1 MASDGRDPEQP
12 PKADAE
18 RDPRREPQ
26 RDSLRGAQPASLR
39 APQLASELAARL
51 DGSLEGVDRPV
62 HGLAEPNAAG
72 PDAVAVL
79 LPGSGTAVWDGG
91 AAVLV
96 VGADADVPALATSRS
111 EAALQDAAPQDA
123 DPAGTAGP
131 PSTGPGA
138 AGPTLIR
145 VDDARLALATL
156 SAIFDT
162 RPHPVAPGV
171 HASAVV
177 ADGVELEPDV
187 RIGPHVSIG
196 AACVIGAGSAIASN
210 VSIGAGCRIG
220 AGCTLHPGV
229 HLYDGVILGDRVVIH
244 AGSVIGADGFGYAAS
259 PSGARKVH
267 QLGTVEIGDD
277 VEIGANTCIDRG
289 TLSATRVG
297 PRSKIDNH
305 CQVGHNVHIGADC
318 VIAGMS
324 GISGSTRI
332 GDRVTIGGY
341 VAVADHLAIG
351 DDVRIAGRSGVT
363 KDVPAGETWAGFPA
377 QPYRGWVRSLYLKG
391 KLERV
396 WQAVKGMEAER
407 E

>member
-1 MASDGRDPEQP
+1 MASDRRDHERP

-18 RDPRREPQ
+18 RDPRREPE
-26 RDSLRGAQPASLR
+26 RDPVRGAQPASR
-39 APQLASELAARL
+39 GAPKLASELAARL
-51 DGSLEGVDRPV
+51 DGSLEGVDRLV
-62 HGLAEPNAAG
+62 RGLAEPDAAG
-72 PDAVAVL
+72 PASVAVL
-79 LPGSGTAVWDGG
+79 VPGSGAAVWNGR

-96 VGADADVPALATSRS
+96 VAADADVEALAASRS
-111 EAALQDAAPQDA
+111 DAASTDA
-123 DPAGTAGP
+123 DPAGT
-131 PSTGPGA
+131 TGQPTTSPGA

-156 SAIFDT
+156 SAVFDA

-177 ADGVELEPDV
+177 GDGVELGPDV
-187 RIGPHVSIG
+187 RIGPHASIG

-210 VSIGAGCRIG
+210 VSIGAGCRVG

-229 HLYDGVILGDRVVIH
+229 HLYDGVVLGDRVVIH

-305 CQVGHNVHIGADC
+305 CQIGHNVRIGADC
-318 VIAGMS
+318 VVAGMS
-324 GISGSTRI
+324 GISGSTSI

-396 WQAVKGMEAER
+396 WQAVKRMEGER